1 MLAKTGVVATNEIEY
16 KSIDFMKTIVCC
28 GLLITAL
35 LSLGGCQKNEN
46 GASPAETPIVSFM
59 SSETSVTTGTRTS
72 GPWELGIV
80 FSASV
85 AGKITQVGSRMP
97 DPGNYR
103 VIIWDNDTK
112 QILRQKTIAQT
123 APNTLTIGDIE
134 SLPVAANKRLL
145 ISINS
150 QADGV
155 VKKYGYAYKTGG
167 AEFLPF
173 TKGSILVYNACY
185 RQTSTATFPDQTMN
199 VKYELYG
206 FPELTFIAD

>member
-1 MLAKTGVVATNEIEY
+1 M
-16 KSIDFMKTIVCC
+16 KSIALC
-28 GLLITAL
+28 GLLMAGL
-35 LSLGGCQKNEN
+35 LSLTSCQKKED
-46 GASPAETPIVSFM
+46 AAKPAETPITSFM
-59 SSETSVTTGTRTS
+59 TSETSVTTGTRTS

-80 FSASV
+80 MSAST

-103 VIIWDNDTK
+103 IIIWDNDTK
-112 QILRQKTIAQT
+112 QILRQKTISQT
-123 APNTLTIGDIE
+123 APATLTLGDVE
-134 SLPVAANKRLL
+134 SLSVAANKKLL

-167 AEFLPF
+167 TEFLPF
-173 TKGSILVYNACY
+173 TKGNILVYNACY
-185 RQTSTATFPDQTMN
+185 TSTATATFPNQTIN
-199 VKYELYG
+199 VKYEMYG

>member
-1 MLAKTGVVATNEIEY
+1 
-16 KSIDFMKTIVCC
+16 MKAIVFA
-28 GLLITAL
+28 GLLMAGILNLT
-35 LSLGGCQKNEN
+35 SCQKNGET
-46 GASPAETPIVSFM
+46 ARPAESPITSFIT
-59 SSETSVTTGTRTS
+59 SETTITTSTRTS

-80 FSASV
+80 LSAST

-103 VIIWDNDTK
+103 IIIWDNDTK
-112 QILRQKTIAQT
+112 QILRQKTISQT
-123 APNTLTIGDIE
+123 APNTLTMGDIE
-134 SLPVAANKRLL
+134 SLAVAANKKLL

-155 VKKYGYAYKTGG
+155 SKKYGYAYKAGG